1 MTKQSEKW
9 SSALFHRCPPR
20 RCACFGRSA
29 AAAAPVPISSPRIQI
44 QIKPTNQPP
53 QIKSSPSQTAGAPPT
68 KKLQTPGRTRPNQS
82 MWMEQAKRARIQ
94 DGAGINVE
102 AVLLLLLDQNQDLC
116 LVVGFS
122 SAKKKKIRAA
132 GMEGLVV
139 NSSASWSFEGEV
151 KMAFFGGRLLATESS
166 VRLKRAGGMTACLLL
181 CVR

>member
-1 MTKQSEKW
+1 
-9 SSALFHRCPPR
+9 
-20 RCACFGRSA
+20 
-29 AAAAPVPISSPRIQI
+29 
-44 QIKPTNQPP
+44 
-53 QIKSSPSQTAGAPPT
+53 
-68 KKLQTPGRTRPNQS
+68 

-139 NSSASWSFEGEV
+139 NSSASWSFELLKYSQVEQLNQNSKV
-151 KMAFFGGRLLATESS
+151 VTSQNKYMCLIHFLRCSSSNSICRSQGGCKQGTTSS
-166 VRLKRAGGMTACLLL
+166 APRSPPYPTLTCS
-181 CVR
+181 